1 MGRKKTV
8 VTNTKKTTQK
18 KAIKETVETPM
29 SIKEVTQPVEVNFED
44 EIKIAEEVLTPTSEE
59 KEELVEE
66 IKTEAP
72 KDAVEEIN
80 KQALQETFKENK
92 TRIIDRVFGYY
103 WNGQEMDY

>member
-1 MGRKKTV
+1 MGRKKVV

-18 KAIKETVETPM
+18 KEIKATVETPM
-29 SIKEVTQPVEVNFED
+29 SIKEVTQPVEV
-44 EIKIAEEVLTPTSEE
+44 KIEEEVLTPTTEE

-66 IKTEAP
+66 IKTETP

-92 TRIIDRVFGYY
+92 TRIIDRVFGYS

>member
-1 MGRKKTV
+1 MGRKKVV
-8 VTNTKKTTQK
+8 VTNTRKATQK
-18 KAIKETVETPM
+18 KEIKETVETPM
-29 SIKEVTQPVEVNFED
+29 SIKEVTQPVEVKIED
-44 EIKIAEEVLTPTSEE
+44 EIKIAEEVLTPEE

-66 IKTEAP
+66 IKTETP

-92 TRIIDRVFGYY
+92 TRIIDRVFGYS

>member
-1 MGRKKTV
+1 MGRKKAV
-8 VTNTKKTTQK
+8 ITNTKKTAQK
-18 KAIKETVETPM
+18 KETKETVETPM

-44 EIKIAEEVLTPTSEE
+44 EIKITEEVLTPITEE

-92 TRIIDRVFGYY
+92 TRIIDRVFGYS